1 MSDVGVEAV
10 DASAV
15 HDQWRTVAL
24 AAHDVQVASGHAVR
38 MSVLDE
44 NTPAGTTAWLAD
56 LAAKVE
62 RLRIEHALLCEQR
75 AAEQQVQATG
85 GGG

>member
-1 MSDVGVEAV
+1 VSDVDVEVV
-10 DASAV
+10 DASTV

-62 RLRIEHALLCEQR
+62 RLRVEHALLCEQR
-75 AAEQQVQATG
+75 TAQQQAQAANG
-85 GGG
+85 GG